1 MNYKE
6 IINYIAAEATDSKES
21 HIDILNH
28 LNSILKTHYSEF
40 ELSIYIR
47 VLIDQLKSKVIESE
61 RILQTALELGTPK
74 MTIDFTL
81 LNESCT
87 RDLSKTLKLWKF
99 SIVYFEGILNLPKQP
114 VLSLNFDTLP
124 DYISPA
130 ELTKLMGWTESTI
143 ATKHS
148 KGELACVEGTRL
160 TPKQGLKDYLE
171 KRTKGLM
178 DKPDEWFQNEILSKK
193 PKKNKINK

>member
-6 IINYIAAEATDSKES
+6 IINYLADATDSKES
-21 HIDILNH
+21 HIDILNY
-28 LNSILKTHYSEF
+28 LNSIFKNHYSEF

-47 VLIDQLKSKVIESE
+47 VLIDQLKSKVVESE
-61 RILQTALELGTPK
+61 NILQTALALGTPK

-81 LNESCT
+81 FNESCT

-99 SIVYFEGILNLPKQP
+99 SIVYFEGILSLPKQP

-124 DYISPA
+124 DYMTPA

-148 KGELACVEGTRL
+148 KGELACAG
-160 TPKQGLKDYLE
+160 GGYSGS
-171 KRTKGLM
+171 KRPPS
-178 DKPDEWFQNEILSKK
+178 PDEIDHPSPDENDQVSPVEVDHLI
-193 PKKNKINK
+193 